1 MRIQRVTRPRM
12 PVAALAVLAVLAV
25 VVLAA
30 CGSSSSSGSSA
41 TPAPAVSSAAGSG
54 GASGGDAVTIADF
67 AFSPPTLTVKAGTT
81 VTWTNNDGAAHDV
94 TSTDGPGT
102 GAATTT
108 TFSSGAM
115 AQGDTFQFTFKT
127 PGTYYYECT
136 IHAAMA
142 AMHGEVV
149 VQ

>member
-1 MRIQRVTRPRM
+1 MMIQRVTRPGM
-12 PVAALAVLAVLAV
+12 LVAALAVLAV

-30 CGSSSSSGSSA
+30 CGSSASGGSSA
-41 TPAPAVSSAAGSG
+41 TPAPAASSAAGSS
-54 GASGGDAVTIADF
+54 GASGGDAVTIANF
-67 AFSPPTLTVKAGTT
+67 AFSPQTLTVKAGAT
-81 VTWTNNDGAAHDV
+81 VTWTNNDGAAHNV
-94 TSTDGPGT
+94 ASTDGPGT

-108 TFSSGAM
+108 TFSSGNL

-136 IHAAMA
+136 IHASMA